1 LLVYRNWRNLF
12 TFESEEARDG
22 YLLGRFVS
30 IMLVIVVLFLIIF
43 NWFDLLVHGLYF
55 WISICFFSQISIYI
69 VVSLFY
75 SLYNGMYEGAKFGY
89 GVVVVTLVMVG
100 GVSLVEFGLQRVII
114 QGLGYVLVMVWLV
127 ATGVSVGG
135 KINEVYNAI
144 RDYFNENKEST

>member
-1 LLVYRNWRNLF
+1 
-12 TFESEEARDG
+12 
-22 YLLGRFVS
+22 
-30 IMLVIVVLFLIIF
+30 
-43 NWFDLLVHGLYF
+43 
-55 WISICFFSQISIYI
+55 
-69 VVSLFY
+69 
-75 SLYNGMYEGAKFGY
+75 MYEGAKFGY